1 MEKSE
6 EKIINQLTSEFNLR
20 PEQVTNTV
28 KLIDDGNTIPFIA
41 RYRKEATGSLSD
53 EILRDFYDRLSYL
66 RNLED
71 KKEEIEI
78 VKVTEELIKAK
89 TYEVR
94 GYKVMLDFDLA
105 ELYGTETRLLKRAV
119 RRNMERFP
127 DDFMFELTNEE
138 ANCLLSSRVS
148 QIGIPQYNFSAYTP
162 FAFTE
167 QGVAMLSSVLHS
179 TVAIK
184 VNINIMRAFV
194 SIRQYVLASD
204 TKNQEIDELRQRI
217 QELESQGSK
226 AFAMINQIGEETLEA
241 INDLSEDTRKELD
254 SIYLALSEL
263 ADKEKTESLKSKHR
277 RPIGFIHYDN
287 EE

>member
-1 MEKSE
+1 MELQIIQN
-6 EKIINQLTSEFNLR
+6 KI
-20 PEQVTNTV
+20 
-28 KLIDDGNTIPFIA
+28 
-41 RYRKEATGSLSD
+41 Y
-53 EILRDFYDRLSYL
+53 EI
-66 RNLED
+66 
-71 KKEEIEI
+71 
-78 VKVTEELIKAK
+78 
-89 TYEVR
+89 R
-94 GYKVMLDFDLA
+94 GQKVMLDFDLA

-226 AFAMINQIGEETLEA
+226 AFA

-263 ADKEKTESLKSKHR
+263 ADKEKAESLKSKHR

>member
-1 MEKSE
+1 MELQIIQN
-6 EKIINQLTSEFNLR
+6 KI
-20 PEQVTNTV
+20 
-28 KLIDDGNTIPFIA
+28 
-41 RYRKEATGSLSD
+41 Y
-53 EILRDFYDRLSYL
+53 EI
-66 RNLED
+66 
-71 KKEEIEI
+71 
-78 VKVTEELIKAK
+78 
-89 TYEVR
+89 R
-94 GYKVMLDFDLA
+94 GQKVMLDFDLA
-105 ELYGTETRLLKRAV
+105 ALYGVETGQLKRSV
-119 RRNMERFP
+119 RRNIERFEGE
-127 DDFMFELTNEE
+127 DFMFEVTREE
-138 ANCLLSSRVS
+138 LSRC
-148 QIGIPQYNFSAYTP
+148 QIGILNEGRGGNIKYLP

-167 QGVAMLSSVLHS
+167 LGVAMLSSVLHS
-179 TVAIK
+179 TTAIDI
-184 VNINIMRAFV
+184 NRNIMRAFV

-226 AFAMINQIGEETLEA
+226 AFVMINQIGEETLEA

>member
-1 MEKSE
+1 MELQIIQN
-6 EKIINQLTSEFNLR
+6 KI
-20 PEQVTNTV
+20 
-28 KLIDDGNTIPFIA
+28 
-41 RYRKEATGSLSD
+41 Y
-53 EILRDFYDRLSYL
+53 EI
-66 RNLED
+66 
-71 KKEEIEI
+71 
-78 VKVTEELIKAK
+78 
-89 TYEVR
+89 R
-94 GYKVMLDFDLA
+94 GQKVMLDFDLA

-148 QIGIPQYNFSAYTP
+148 QFGIPQYNFSAYTP

-287 EE
+287 DE

>member
-1 MEKSE
+1 MELQIIQN
-6 EKIINQLTSEFNLR
+6 KI
-20 PEQVTNTV
+20 
-28 KLIDDGNTIPFIA
+28 
-41 RYRKEATGSLSD
+41 Y
-53 EILRDFYDRLSYL
+53 EI
-66 RNLED
+66 
-71 KKEEIEI
+71 
-78 VKVTEELIKAK
+78 
-89 TYEVR
+89 R
-94 GYKVMLDFDLA
+94 GQKVMLDFDLA
-105 ELYGTETRLLKRAV
+105 ALYGVETGQLKRSV
-119 RRNMERFP
+119 RRNIERFEGE
-127 DDFMFELTNEE
+127 DFMFEVTREE
-138 ANCLLSSRVS
+138 LSRC
-148 QIGIPQYNFSAYTP
+148 QIGILNEGRGGNIKYLP

-167 QGVAMLSSVLHS
+167 LGVAMLSSVLHS
-179 TVAIK
+179 TTAIDI
-184 VNINIMRAFV
+184 NRNIMRAFV

-226 AFAMINQIGEETLEA
+226 SFVMINQIGEETLEA